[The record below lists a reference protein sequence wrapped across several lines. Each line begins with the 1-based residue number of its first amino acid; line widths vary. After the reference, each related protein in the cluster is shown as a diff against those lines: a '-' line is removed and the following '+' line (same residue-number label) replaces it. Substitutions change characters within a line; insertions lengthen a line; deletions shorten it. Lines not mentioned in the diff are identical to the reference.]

1 MMFRDTPLI
10 IKKMAN
16 LFIIAAPSGCGKTS
30 LVKALI
36 EQVEKLCVSVSH
48 TTRAARPGEVD
59 GKNYYFVSKQT
70 FDEINQADG
79 FIESAQVFDNY
90 YGSAKQTVKDLLAS
104 GQDVILEIDW
114 QGAQQV
120 KKSFKDAIGI
130 FILPPSISALEERLT
145 GRGQDDQSIIDRR
158 MRDAVSEM
166 KHFDEFDYL
175 VINDDF
181 NVALNDLNNIIYSQ
195 RLSLAQQSQQHQD
208 LLKQLI

>member
-1 MMFRDTPLI
+1 
-10 IKKMAN
+10 MAN

-36 EQVEKLCVSVSH
+36 EKVNNLCVSVSH
-48 TTRAARPGEVD
+48 TTRAARPGEEH
-59 GKNYYFVSKQT
+59 GKNYFFVSKED
-70 FDEINQADG
+70 FNEISNSNG

-90 YGSAKQTVKDLLAS
+90 YGSAKQTVKDLLKQ

-120 KKSFKDAIGI
+120 KQSFIDAIGI
-130 FILPPSISALEERLT
+130 FILPPSISALEDRLT
-145 GRGQDDQSIIDRR
+145 DRGQDDQSIIDRR
-158 MRDAVSEM
+158 MKDAVSEM
-166 KHFDEFDYL
+166 QHFDEFDYL

-181 NVALNDLNNIIYSQ
+181 NIALNDLTHIIYTQ
-195 RLSLAQQSQQHQD
+195 RLSLAQQTQQQQD

>member
-1 MMFRDTPLI
+1 
-10 IKKMAN
+10 MAN

-36 EQVEKLCVSVSH
+36 EKVNNLCVSVSH
-48 TTRAARPGEVD
+48 TTRAARLGEEH
-59 GKNYYFVSKQT
+59 GKNYFFVSKED
-70 FDEINQADG
+70 FNEISNSNG

-90 YGSAKQTVKDLLAS
+90 YGSAKQTVKDLLEQ

-120 KKSFKDAIGI
+120 KQSFTDAIGI

-145 GRGQDDQSIIDRR
+145 DRGQDDQSIIDRR
-158 MRDAVSEM
+158 MKDAVSEM
-166 KHFDEFDYL
+166 QHFDEFDYL

-181 NVALNDLNNIIYSQ
+181 NIALNDLTHIIYTQ
-195 RLSLAQQSQQHQD
+195 RLSLAQQTQQQQD

>member
-1 MMFRDTPLI
+1 
-10 IKKMAN
+10 MAN

-36 EQVEKLCVSVSH
+36 EKVNNLCVSVSH
-48 TTRAARPGEVD
+48 TTRAARPGEEH
-59 GKNYYFVSKQT
+59 GKNYFFVSKED
-70 FDEINQADG
+70 FNEISNNDG

-90 YGSAKQTVKDLLAS
+90 YGSAKQTVKDLLKQ

-120 KKSFKDAIGI
+120 KQSFIDAIGI
-130 FILPPSISALEERLT
+130 FILPPSISALEDRLT
-145 GRGQDDQSIIDRR
+145 DRGQDDQSIIDRR
-158 MRDAVSEM
+158 MKDAVSEM
-166 KHFDEFDYL
+166 QHFDEFDYL

-181 NVALNDLNNIIYSQ
+181 NIALNDLTHIIYTQ
-195 RLSLAQQSQQHQD
+195 RLSLAQQTQQQQD

>member
-1 MMFRDTPLI
+1 
-10 IKKMAN
+10 MAN

-36 EQVEKLCVSVSH
+36 EKVDNLCVSVSH
-48 TTRAARPGEVD
+48 TTRAQRPGEEH
-59 GKNYYFVSKQT
+59 GKNYFFVSKED
-70 FDEINQADG
+70 FNEISNSNG

-90 YGSAKQTVKDLLAS
+90 YGSAKQTVKDLLKQ

-120 KKSFKDAIGI
+120 KQSFIDAIGI
-130 FILPPSISALEERLT
+130 FILPPSISALEDRLT
-145 GRGQDDQSIIDRR
+145 DRGQDDQSIIDRR
-158 MRDAVSEM
+158 MKDAVSEM
-166 KHFDEFDYL
+166 QHFDEFDYL

-181 NVALNDLNNIIYSQ
+181 NIALNDLTHIIYTQ
-195 RLSLAQQSQQHQD
+195 RLSLAQQTQQQQD

>member
-1 MMFRDTPLI
+1 
-10 IKKMAN
+10 MAN

-36 EQVEKLCVSVSH
+36 EQLDNLCVSVSH
-48 TTRAARPGEVD
+48 TTRAARAGEIH
-59 GKNYYFVSKQT
+59 GKNYFFVSKAE
-70 FDEINQADG
+70 FDEINNNKG
-79 FIESAQVFDNY
+79 FIESAQVFDNH
-90 YGSAKQTVKDLLAS
+90 YGSAKQTVKDLLS
-104 GQDVILEIDW
+104 KGQDVILEIDW

-145 GRGQDDQSIIDRR
+145 GRGQDDQSIIERR

-166 KHFDEFDYL
+166 QHFDEFDYL

-181 NVALNDLNNIIYSQ
+181 NVALNDLGNIIHTQ
-195 RLSLAQQSQQHQD
+195 RLTLEQQLNKHQD

>member
-1 MMFRDTPLI
+1 
-10 IKKMAN
+10 MAN

-36 EQVEKLCVSVSH
+36 EKVDNLCVSVSH
-48 TTRAARPGEVD
+48 TTRAARPGEEH
-59 GKNYYFVSKQT
+59 GKNYFFVSKED
-70 FDEINQADG
+70 FNEISNSNG

-90 YGSAKQTVKDLLAS
+90 YGSAKQTVKDLLKQ

-120 KKSFKDAIGI
+120 KQSFIDAIGI
-130 FILPPSISALEERLT
+130 FILPPSISALEDRLT
-145 GRGQDDQSIIDRR
+145 DRGQDDQSIIDRR
-158 MRDAVSEM
+158 MKDAVSEM
-166 KHFDEFDYL
+166 QHFDEFDYL

-181 NVALNDLNNIIYSQ
+181 NIALNDLTHIIYTQ
-195 RLSLAQQSQQHQD
+195 RLSLAQQTQQQQD

>member
-1 MMFRDTPLI
+1 
-10 IKKMAN
+10 MAN

-36 EQVEKLCVSVSH
+36 EKVNNLCVSVSH
-48 TTRAARPGEVD
+48 TTRAARPGEEH
-59 GKNYYFVSKQT
+59 GKNYFFVSKED
-70 FDEINQADG
+70 FNEISNNDG

-90 YGSAKQTVKDLLAS
+90 YGSAKQTVKDLLEQ

-120 KKSFKDAIGI
+120 KQSFTDAIGI

-145 GRGQDDQSIIDRR
+145 DRGQDDQSIIDRR
-158 MRDAVSEM
+158 MKDAVSEM
-166 KHFDEFDYL
+166 QHFDEFDYL

-181 NVALNDLNNIIYSQ
+181 NIALNDLTHIIYTQ
-195 RLSLAQQSQQHQD
+195 RLSLAQQTQQQQD

>member
-1 MMFRDTPLI
+1 
-10 IKKMAN
+10 MAN

-36 EQVEKLCVSVSH
+36 EKVDNLCVSVSH
-48 TTRAARPGEVD
+48 TTRAQRPGEEH
-59 GKNYYFVSKQT
+59 GKNYFFVSKED
-70 FDEINQADG
+70 FNEISNSNG

-90 YGSAKQTVKDLLAS
+90 YGSAKQTVKDLLKQ

-120 KKSFKDAIGI
+120 KQSFIDAIGI

-145 GRGQDDQSIIDRR
+145 DRGQDDQSIIDRR
-158 MRDAVSEM
+158 MKDAVSEM
-166 KHFDEFDYL
+166 QHFDEFDYL

-181 NVALNDLNNIIYSQ
+181 NIALNDLTHIIYTQ
-195 RLSLAQQSQQHQD
+195 RLSLAQQTQQQQD

>member
-1 MMFRDTPLI
+1 
-10 IKKMAN
+10 MAN

-36 EQVEKLCVSVSH
+36 EGVDSLCVSVSH
-48 TTRAARPGEVD
+48 TTRAARPGEEH
-59 GKNYYFVSKQT
+59 GKNYFFVSKED
-70 FDEINQADG
+70 FNEISNNDG

-90 YGSAKQTVKDLLAS
+90 YGSAKQTVKDLLKQ

-120 KKSFKDAIGI
+120 KQSFTDAIGI

-145 GRGQDDQSIIDRR
+145 DRGQDNQSIIDRR
-158 MRDAVSEM
+158 MKDAVSEM
-166 KHFDEFDYL
+166 QHFDEFDYL

-181 NVALNDLNNIIYSQ
+181 NIALNDLTHIIYTQ
-195 RLSLAQQSQQHQD
+195 RLSLAQQTQQQQD

>member
-1 MMFRDTPLI
+1 
-10 IKKMAN
+10 MAN

-36 EQVEKLCVSVSH
+36 EKVDNLCVSVSH
-48 TTRAARPGEVD
+48 TTRAARPGEEH
-59 GKNYYFVSKQT
+59 GKNYFFVSKED
-70 FDEINQADG
+70 FNEISNSDG

-90 YGSAKQTVKDLLAS
+90 YGSAKQTVKDLLEQ

-120 KKSFKDAIGI
+120 KQSFTDAIGI

-145 GRGQDDQSIIDRR
+145 DRGQDNQSIIDRR
-158 MRDAVSEM
+158 MKDAVSEM
-166 KHFDEFDYL
+166 QHFDEFDYL

-181 NVALNDLNNIIYSQ
+181 NIALNDLTHIIYTQ
-195 RLSLAQQSQQHQD
+195 RLSLAQQTQQQQD

>member
-1 MMFRDTPLI
+1 
-10 IKKMAN
+10 MAN

-36 EQVEKLCVSVSH
+36 EQVDNLCVSVSH

-59 GKNYYFVSKQT
+59 GKNYFFVSKEA
-70 FDEINQADG
+70 FDEINNNDG

-90 YGSAKQTVKDLLAS
+90 YGSAKQTVKDLLEQ

-145 GRGQDDQSIIDRR
+145 DRGQDDQSIIDRR

-166 KHFDEFDYL
+166 QHFDEFDYL

-181 NVALNDLNNIIYSQ
+181 NIALKDLNHIVYSQ
-195 RLSLAQQSQQHQD
+195 RLSLAQQTQQHQD

>member
-1 MMFRDTPLI
+1 
-10 IKKMAN
+10 MAN

-36 EQVEKLCVSVSH
+36 EKVDNLCVSVSH
-48 TTRAARPGEVD
+48 TTRDARPGEEH
-59 GKNYYFVSKQT
+59 GKNYFFVSKEV
-70 FDEINQADG
+70 FNEISNNDG

-90 YGSAKQTVKDLLAS
+90 YGSAKQTVKDLLEQ

-120 KKSFKDAIGI
+120 KQSFTDAIGI
-130 FILPPSISALEERLT
+130 FILPPSISALAERLI

-158 MRDAVSEM
+158 MQDAVSEM
-166 KHFDEFDYL
+166 QHFDEFDYL

-181 NVALNDLNNIIYSQ
+181 NIALNDLTHIIYTQ
-195 RLSLAQQSQQHQD
+195 RLSLAQQTQQHQD